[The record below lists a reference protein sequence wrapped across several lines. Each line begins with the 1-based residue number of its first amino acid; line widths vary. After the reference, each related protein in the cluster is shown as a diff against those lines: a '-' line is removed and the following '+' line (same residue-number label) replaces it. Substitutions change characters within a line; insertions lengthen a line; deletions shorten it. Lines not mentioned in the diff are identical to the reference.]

1 MGASSAWR
9 IVRRGASSRVT
20 CWRSGL
26 PSPADDGLTSPSEES
41 RSAPIVVRFEMAIT
55 PVDFQRLRHLL
66 PGADQARLEAMSA
79 CGEEPGGGRWHAT
92 CSPPSARHHWPN
104 DDDTS
109 PNVAS
114 TFIRNPPCRDVDW
127 PAMLSA
133 ATSAWA
139 AASGWIAL
147 TKCAPVEKSSAS
159 GGTTK
164 RRGPALHRRSRL
176 DNPVRH
182 PADAR
187 QCRPTQRSEPKK
199 CRRTR
204 A

>member
-1 MGASSAWR
+1 MQPNS
-9 IVRRGASSRVT
+9 RRAKDQIS
-20 CWRSGL
+20 
-26 PSPADDGLTSPSEES
+26 DS
-41 RSAPIVVRFEMAIT
+41 RSSPLDARRDQAIQGHAFPDIHWQKIRTNNPRERAPIVVRFEMAIT
-55 PVDFQRLRHLL
+55 PADFQRLRHLL

-79 CGEEPGGGRWHAT
+79 CGEEPGGGRWQAT

-133 ATSAWA
+133 ATSAWS
-139 AASGWIAL
+139 AASRWIAL

-164 RRGPALHRRSRL
+164 RR
-176 DNPVRH
+176 
-182 PADAR
+182 
-187 QCRPTQRSEPKK
+187 RPTLIQATSKF
-199 CRRTR
+199 
-204 A
+204 

>member
-1 MGASSAWR
+1 VRSRPASS
-9 IVRRGASSRVT
+9 
-20 CWRSGL
+20 
-26 PSPADDGLTSPSEES
+26 DS
-41 RSAPIVVRFEMAIT
+41 RSSPLDARQDRAIQGHAFPDIHYWQKIRTNNLLERAPIVVRFEMAIT
-55 PVDFQRLRHLL
+55 PADFQRLRHLL

-133 ATSAWA
+133 ATSAWS

-164 RRGPALHRRSRL
+164 RR
-176 DNPVRH
+176 
-182 PADAR
+182 
-187 QCRPTQRSEPKK
+187 RPTLIQATSKF
-199 CRRTR
+199 
-204 A
+204 

>member
-1 MGASSAWR
+1 MEADLVRCNPTLGVR
-9 IVRRGASSRVT
+9 KIKYPIVGHHRWTPDEIEQFKATPSR
-20 CWRSGL
+20 
-26 PSPADDGLTSPSEES
+26 TSTGR
-41 RSAPIVVRFEMAIT
+41 RSAPTIHASGRPLRFEMAIT
-55 PVDFQRLRHLL
+55 PADFQRLRHLL

-133 ATSAWA
+133 ATSAWS

-164 RRGPALHRRSRL
+164 RR
-176 DNPVRH
+176 
-182 PADAR
+182 
-187 QCRPTQRSEPKK
+187 RPTLIQATSKF
-199 CRRTR
+199 
-204 A
+204 